1 MVAKFFW
8 YTPVH
13 WLQRI
18 EVFGGAADRTYH
30 DSLKNYSDPGESLFD
45 STEPLDLR
53 SSRLVLTLEICIEIL
68 ENSTAERPFLSGET
82 SNCLPTLLRAKNRKS
97 DMNFSKYSQQKRPG
111 FQHSWHKPALP
122 DTRLGGFNEPL
133 TV

>member
-53 SSRLVLTLEICIEIL
+53 SSRLVLTLEICIE
-68 ENSTAERPFLSGET
+68 NDDPLS
-82 SNCLPTLLRAKNRKS
+82 LRKS